1 MLVIKTRYCLPF
13 HRVAIITCLIAV
25 TFGINLLVGLVSQN
39 SFAQDIMDTNG
50 DGVVDASD
58 AATTTDTTN
67 ASSTDEIQMDTNGD
81 GVVDDQDTT
90 AAEAIPGDTN
100 GDGVVDE
107 QDTTAAEAIPGD
119 TNGDGVVDDQDTTAV
134 DDKGAV
140 PGDTNGDG
148 VVDEQDTVAG
158 DTNGDGV
165 VDELDT
171 QTPATTTDTT
181 NASST
186 DEIQMDTNGDG
197 VVDAQDEVA
206 QTPTETPTDTGET
219 PTETPTDTGATPT
232 ETPTEEI
239 QMDTNGDGVV
249 DELDETTA
257 TPTETPTDTGATPT
271 ETPTDTGATPT
282 ETPTDT
288 GATPTETP
296 TDTGATPTETPTEE
310 IQMDT
315 NGDGVVDAFDE
326 MPDFK
331 PCNPNSPT
339 LRIGKDGTVGSI
351 GPKVKELQSHLTD
364 LGYEKFLG
372 PPGIDGKFGPYT
384 EGAVKQFQIDMGLKG
399 KDGIAGPETWAKICE
414 LLSLANKSKPLYV
427 SQQYSCNPNS
437 DTVEPDSE
445 NAKVIEL
452 QTYLT
457 DLGYGDLLEPEKI
470 DGKFGPHT
478 KNAVIAYQND
488 FGLSN
493 DEKGIV
499 GPQTWLSLCDQISL
513 LPKTFPTNNT
523 P

>member
-1 MLVIKTRYCLPF
+1 
-13 HRVAIITCLIAV
+13 
-25 TFGINLLVGLVSQN
+25 
-39 SFAQDIMDTNG
+39 MDTNG
-50 DGVVDASD
+50 DGVVDELDTQTPATTTDATNASSTDEIQMDTNGDGVVDELDTIAGDTNGDGVVD
-58 AATTTDTTN
+58 AADAETTDTTN

-81 GVVDDQDTT
+81 GVVD
-90 AAEAIPGDTN
+90 
-100 GDGVVDE
+100 
-107 QDTTAAEAIPGD
+107 
-119 TNGDGVVDDQDTTAV
+119 
-134 DDKGAV
+134 
-140 PGDTNGDG
+140 
-148 VVDEQDTVAG
+148 
-158 DTNGDGV
+158 
-165 VDELDT
+165 
-171 QTPATTTDTT
+171 
-181 NASST
+181 
-186 DEIQMDTNGDG
+186 
-197 VVDAQDEVA
+197 
-206 QTPTETPTDTGET
+206 
-219 PTETPTDTGATPT
+219 
-232 ETPTEEI
+232 
-239 QMDTNGDGVV
+239 
-249 DELDETTA
+249 ELDETT
-257 TPTETPTDTGATPT
+257 
-271 ETPTDTGATPT
+271 
-282 ETPTDT
+282 
-288 GATPTETP
+288 ATPTETP

-326 MPDFK
+326 MPDFFT

-437 DTVEPDSE
+437 DTLEPDSE

-478 KNAVIAYQND
+478 KNAVMAYQKD
-488 FGLSN
+488 FNLSN

-513 LPKTFPTNNT
+513 LPKTFPKNNT

>member
-1 MLVIKTRYCLPF
+1 MLVIKTHYCISF
-13 HRVAIITCLIAV
+13 ERVAIIACLIAV

-39 SFAQDIMDTNG
+39 SFAQDNMDTNG

-58 AATTTDTTN
+58 ATTTTTTTDATN

-81 GVVDDQDTT
+81 GVVDDQDTP
-90 AAEAIPGDTN
+90 AAEA
-100 GDGVVDE
+100 V
-107 QDTTAAEAIPGD
+107 PGD
-119 TNGDGVVDDQDTTAV
+119 TNGDGVVDDQDTPAAE
-134 DDKGAV
+134 AV

-148 VVDEQDTVAG
+148 VVDDQDTPAAEAVPGDTNGDGVVDDQDTPAAEAVPGDTNGDGVVDDQDTPAAEAVPG

-171 QTPATTTDTT
+171 QTPATTTDAT
-181 NASST
+181 NASS
-186 DEIQMDTNGDG
+186 
-197 VVDAQDEVA
+197 
-206 QTPTETPTDTGET
+206 
-219 PTETPTDTGATPT
+219 
-232 ETPTEEI
+232 TEEI

-249 DELDETTA
+249 DELDTQTPATTTDA
-257 TPTETPTDTGATPT
+257 TNASS
-271 ETPTDTGATPT
+271 
-282 ETPTDT
+282 
-288 GATPTETP
+288 
-296 TDTGATPTETPTEE
+296 TEE

-326 MPDFK
+326 MPDFFK

-364 LGYEKFLG
+364 LGYKKFLG

-414 LLSLANKSKPLYV
+414 LLSLGNKSKPLYV

-437 DTVEPDSE
+437 DTLEPDSE

-478 KNAVIAYQND
+478 KNAVMAYQKD

-499 GPQTWLSLCDQISL
+499 DPQTWLSLCDQISL